1 MNRQGLNYYTYG
13 NALKLIKSKKY
24 FCKIPRIYI
33 YSDKEKELYGIPT
46 DIINDE
52 INKTSFMD
60 LVDSYKSIYDLA
72 FIAYEDNNIAI
83 EDDNDI
89 LDIIKTA
96 QEAIDILQN
105 SPNSHMVEDYED
117 LIMALTVLIN
127 RIKDT
132 NGDYLAYLEEKNDKV
147 KQYEEDSFGM
157 FNKIKGSSNN
167 SMGIRADV
175 TDVHSNRPTGSQKH
189 RAIDGVDFRKISL

>member
-1 MNRQGLNYYTYG
+1 MRRQDINYYTSG

-46 DIINDE
+46 DVINDE
-52 INKTSFMD
+52 VNKTSFMD

-72 FIAYEDNNIAI
+72 FIAYENNNVAIA
-83 EDDNDI
+83 EDNDI

-96 QEAIDILQN
+96 QEAINILEN
-105 SPNSHMVEDYED
+105 SPNINMIENYED
-117 LIMALTVLIN
+117 LLMALTTLVN

-132 NGDYLAYLEEKNDKV
+132 NGDYLGYLENKNDKV
-147 KQYEEDSFGM
+147 RQYEEDMFGVLG
-157 FNKIKGSSNN
+157 KIKNDTGTA
-167 SMGIRADV
+167 IRAEV
-175 TDVHSNRPTGSQKH
+175 TEVNNTVTRKH
-189 RAIDGVDFRKISL
+189 RSIDGIDFNRISL

>member
-1 MNRQGLNYYTYG
+1 MRRQDINYYTYG

-46 DIINDE
+46 DVVNDE

-60 LVDSYKSIYDLA
+60 LVDSYKSIYELA
-72 FIAYEDNNIAI
+72 FIAFENNNIAI
-83 EDDNDI
+83 ENDDDI

-96 QEAIDILQN
+96 QEALNILEN
-105 SPNSHMVEDYED
+105 SPNANMIENYED
-117 LIMALTVLIN
+117 LVMALTTLIN

-132 NGDYLAYLEEKNDKV
+132 NGDYLGYLENKNDKV
-147 KQYEEDSFGM
+147 KQYEEDTFGM
-157 FNKIKGSSNN
+157 FGKIKEMTGA
-167 SMGIRADV
+167 GIRAEV
-175 TDVHSNRPTGSQKH
+175 TDVNTINTRQPRKH
-189 RAIDGVDFRKISL
+189 KNIDGIDFNKISL